1 MRPVLSPRSVLVVA
15 IILAIV
21 AGYLVWHF
29 TRANQARLGIRS
41 RRTQIKSMWR
51 EVRRFAFRGIV
62 VLVVFILLIY
72 VVLKL
77 RL

>member
-1 MRPVLSPRSVLVVA
+1 MA

-51 EVRRFAFRGIV
+51 EVRTFAFRGIV
-62 VLVVFILLIY
+62 VLVVFILLIF
-72 VVLKL
+72 VALKL
-77 RL
+77 KL